1 MGRKMS
7 ELTEIIKAE
16 LDSGGPMPFAR
27 FMELALYCPDYGYYE
42 RENDTIG
49 RRGDFYT
56 NVSVGPLFGQL
67 LAFQFAEWLAPDVTG
82 PVRLVE
88 AGAHEGSLAAD
99 ILNWLAQH
107 RSALFSRME
116 YIIVEPSARRKR
128 KQQEQLGRFGGKV
141 GWVDSLRTLPEPA
154 SGCVVFSNELL
165 DAMPVERYGWDARAK
180 VWFEWGVTFEQG
192 QFQWMRLLR
201 PPVPVAPWLPE
212 ELLSVLPDG
221 FTVEQSSAA
230 ERWWANAAEV
240 VQKGWLMACD
250 YGLEELEFFSPH
262 RADGTLRAYS
272 GHRVGAAV
280 LAWPGEQDLTA
291 HVNFTRIRRAG
302 EAVGLSTRIFETQ
315 AEFLGKLVQ
324 RFWEESVNKGPLATP
339 QARQLQTLMHP
350 EHLGRAFRVLVQ
362 RGVGEAALTDIP
374 VGHNA

>member
-1 MGRKMS
+1 MS

-67 LAFQFAEWLAPDVTG
+67 LAFQFAEWLEPEAGGLVC
-82 PVRLVE
+82 LVE
-88 AGAHEGSLAAD
+88 AGAHDGRLAAD
-99 ILNWLAQH
+99 ILTWLEQH
-107 RSALFSRME
+107 RPALFARLE
-116 YIIVEPSARRKR
+116 YYLVEPSARRKR

-141 GWVDSLRTLPEPA
+141 GWYDSLQTLPRLP
-154 SGCVVFSNELL
+154 GGVVFSNELL
-165 DAMPVERYGWDARAK
+165 DAMPVERYGWDAGAK
-180 VWFEWGVTFEQG
+180 AWFEWGVHFVAG
-192 QFQWMRLLR
+192 QFQWVKLPRR
-201 PPVPVAPWLPE
+201 PALVAPWLPA

-221 FTVEQSSAA
+221 FTIDQSLAA
-230 ERWWANAAEV
+230 ERWWANAAKV
-240 VQKGWLMACD
+240 VQRGWLMACD

-280 LAWPGEQDLTA
+280 LASPGGQDLTA
-291 HVNFTRIRRAG
+291 NVNFTRIRRAG
-302 EAVGLSTRIFETQ
+302 EAAGLRTTVFATQ
-315 AEFLGKLVQ
+315 AEFLGKLVS
-324 RFWEESVNKGPLATP
+324 RFWEESVKEGPLATP
-339 QARQLQTLMHP
+339 QTRQLQTLMHP

-362 RGVGEAALTDIP
+362 RGVGEAALTDNP